1 MRPQDTHCQGHFPC
15 RLWRAVGIF
24 AAAMANYSHDR
35 IVPFKDS
42 ELGKKQQIAEMFDK
56 IAFRY
61 DFLNRFLSGGID
73 LYWRRRA
80 IRELRAGA
88 AHVAA
93 AEAGTADAAGDVAT
107 IGCKDAAVLDVATGT
122 GDMAIM
128 MAKHL
133 PGSRI
138 TGVDISSGML
148 EIGRQKVARLQLE
161 KKISLQQG
169 DSEALPFPDR
179 HFDAVTVAFGVR
191 NFEHLEKG
199 IREMG
204 RVLKPGGKLIV
215 LEFSQPRT
223 PGIRQVY
230 DLYLRLVAP
239 NIGRMISSSR
249 EAYQYLNDSVRAFP
263 EGESFIR
270 ILDDCGYVH
279 TRLRRLSFGICS
291 LYIGERA
298 GDRNG
303 EKAGPCN

>member
-15 RLWRAVGIF
+15 RGHFPSRLSRAVGIF

-73 LYWRRRA
+73 IYWRRRA
-80 IRELRAGA
+80 IRELRGSADAADAGA
-88 AHVAA
+88 AL
-93 AEAGTADAAGDVAT
+93 
-107 IGCKDAAVLDVATGT
+107 KDAAVLDVATGT

-161 KKISLQQG
+161 KKISLQQA

-204 RVLKPGGKLIV
+204 RVLKPGGRLIV

-263 EGESFIR
+263 EGENFIR

-291 LYIGERA
+291 LYIGERV
-298 GDRNG
+298 GDRN
-303 EKAGPCN
+303 